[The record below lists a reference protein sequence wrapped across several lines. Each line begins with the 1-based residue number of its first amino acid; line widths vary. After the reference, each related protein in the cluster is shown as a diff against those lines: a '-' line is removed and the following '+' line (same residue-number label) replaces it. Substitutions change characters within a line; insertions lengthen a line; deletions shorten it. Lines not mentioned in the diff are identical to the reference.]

1 MQRIS
6 KNTSTRSQ
14 NRRKLH
20 SSAQGDDV
28 DQSISDGEKAA
39 KIFKYYRGWQNPYK
53 TTITPLKL
61 VSGKRLYK
69 EHKEDLDRFAALAK
83 KNNFDIDSYFKFCV
97 IDCGIKESCIDACLS
112 STTMINEFCNHVK
125 KQKKLEDIYKW
136 FMMSVKSIVDECIK
150 TQTYTTKD
158 YLRHLIDSNKIGPY
172 VAAGKIS
179 VYYLAAIPSF
189 NKIISKLDYFSRLEL
204 QLLEDHFEI
213 YHSEVNEAFLAK
225 RKKMVNPIELTDL
238 AILKTLKKIQQL
250 DESKAV

>member
-1 MQRIS
+1 MQRSS
-6 KNTSTRSQ
+6 KSTNTRSQ
-14 NRRKLH
+14 SRRKQH
-20 SSAQGDDV
+20 SSAADGETAV
-28 DQSISDGEKAA
+28 ISDGEQAA

-61 VSGKRLYK
+61 VSGKKLYK

-97 IDCGIKESCIDACLS
+97 IDRGIKESCIDACLS
-112 STTMINEFCNHVK
+112 STTMIDEFCSHVK

-136 FMMSVKSIVDECIK
+136 FMTTVKNIVDECIA

-158 YLRHLIDSNKIGPY
+158 YLRHLIDNCKIGPY

-189 NKIISKLDYFSRLEL
+189 SKVIGHLDYFSKLEL
-204 QLLEDHFEI
+204 QLLEEHFEI
-213 YHSEVNEAFLAK
+213 YDSEVNEAFLAK
-225 RKKMVNPIELTDL
+225 KKKMVNPIELTDL
-238 AILKTLKKIQQL
+238 AILKTLKKM
-250 DESKAV
+250 